1 MTAKLS
7 FRERQFAVR
16 EEAILEVT
24 LRLLGSKGYELT
36 TMDEVAAEVGI
47 AKASLYKHFPSKE
60 SLAGAVMRRLLNDT
74 LAFTATQDAEASPLA
89 ALQAVL
95 RWALRLRLAGGFPT
109 LPDNGGLRAALLA
122 DADYLAAL
130 TRLSGQLSGWIE
142 AARARGE
149 LRPGLP
155 TEVVL
160 LSLYART
167 CDPAID
173 YLRLSGTLDDAAIV
187 EAMLA
192 LFFDGVAARP
202 A

>member
-1 MTAKLS
+1 MNARLS

-24 LRLLGSKGYELT
+24 LRLLGSKGYDLT

-60 SLAGAVMRRLLNDT
+60 SLACAVMRRLLADT
-74 LAFTATQDAEASPLA
+74 LAFTETIGDGESPLA
-89 ALQAVL
+89 ALKAVL
-95 RWALRLRLAGGFPT
+95 RWALQLRLAGGFPT
-109 LPDNGGLRAALLA
+109 LPSSNSSLRAALLA
-122 DADYLAAL
+122 DGEYLTAL
-130 TRLSGQLSGWIE
+130 TRLTGRLSAWIE

-149 LRPGLP
+149 VRPTLP

-167 CDPAID
+167 CDPAIE
-173 YLRLSGTLDDAAIV
+173 YLRLSGTMDDNAIV
-187 EAMLA
+187 EAMLSV
-192 LFFDGVAARP
+192 FFDGVAG
-202 A
+202 